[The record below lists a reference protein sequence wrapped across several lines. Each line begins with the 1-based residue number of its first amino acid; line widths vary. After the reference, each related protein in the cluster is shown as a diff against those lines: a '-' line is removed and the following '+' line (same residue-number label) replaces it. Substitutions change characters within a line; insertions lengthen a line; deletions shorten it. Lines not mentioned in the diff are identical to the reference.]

1 MACWWEIGQVIMR
14 KVKHHRAGLA
24 VQIYSKNTTKLI
36 KHAVKYGQCWVFS
49 GVMNTALRA
58 LGIPAR
64 CVTNFDSAH
73 DTDESMTIDVIESED
88 GLKMEDVCDDSIW

>member
-1 MACWWEIGQVIMR
+1 
-14 KVKHHRAGLA
+14 
-24 VQIYSKNTTKLI
+24 
-36 KHAVKYGQCWVFS
+36 
-49 GVMNTALRA
+49 MNTALRA

-88 GLKMEDVCDDSIW
+88 GLGMEDVCDEIRTIRNFQLYRLNP

>member
-1 MACWWEIGQVIMR
+1 M
-14 KVKHHRAGLA
+14 
-24 VQIYSKNTTKLI
+24 T
-36 KHAVKYGQCWVFS
+36 
-49 GVMNTALRA
+49 TALRA

-88 GLKMEDVCDDSIW
+88 GTKMKELSDDSIW

>member
-1 MACWWEIGQVIMR
+1 VENWSGKYEKGKAPSSWLGSADIFQEYYKTNQ
-14 KVKHHRAGLA
+14 
-24 VQIYSKNTTKLI
+24 
-36 KHAVKYGQCWVFS
+36 AVKYGQCWVFS

>member
-1 MACWWEIGQVIMR
+1 
-14 KVKHHRAGLA
+14 
-24 VQIYSKNTTKLI
+24 
-36 KHAVKYGQCWVFS
+36 
-49 GVMNTALRA
+49 MNTALRA

-88 GLKMEDVCDDSIW
+88 GTKMKELSDDSIW

>member
-1 MACWWEIGQVIMR
+1 MGNWSGKYEKGKSPSSWLGSSDIFQEYYKTNQ
-14 KVKHHRAGLA
+14 
-24 VQIYSKNTTKLI
+24 
-36 KHAVKYGQCWVFS
+36 AVKYGQCWVFS